1 MAEFKLERFKYNW
14 RGDWSADTSYKRDD
28 IVRVGGKSYVC
39 VVTHISNSSFRTDLN
54 AILPG
59 SIPPQPQPK
68 WTVMTSASTF
78 QGDWAQ
84 SIDYN
89 LGDVVLYN
97 GSLWSCTVSHSSAD
111 FAVDI
116 NNWTIFAQT
125 SSFIGNWTTGV
136 SYAPGAVV
144 KYNGNMHKCITAHIS
159 QSLLEDNEN
168 DWVLYFEGVEVQNDW
183 QPSTQYRVNDLVKY
197 GGTIFRCIET
207 HTSNTTNLDD
217 TKFTEEVFGSQF
229 DGTWDANLYYNI
241 GDIVRHSGFMYYAIR
256 NNQNSKPYTDNDSSD
271 WILLARSVS
280 FAGDWSIDTDYK
292 TGDVVLRGGNLY
304 IAVRDISASDGV
316 DGSTLDYLEDDTWE
330 LLLPGKSFKGNWTV
344 GETYSLNDI
353 VYFKGSAYSCN
364 FEHEAAMSN
373 FPGDNGSGYYF
384 WDTLIQSG
392 QEAALRIKG
401 DILTYGPS
409 REIDAD
415 GSTVFDDSTLGDAR
429 VPIGESEQILSV
441 TDDLEVFW
449 RNITEDA
456 ESVFVAT
463 NGIDAEGRGT
473 FQNPFRTVRYAA
485 EYVEDTYEPLTPVTI
500 RLSGGKYE
508 EIGPIIVP
516 AGCAVN
522 GDELRS
528 TTVVATPPIP
538 EYQIDADN
546 DVVSTI
552 NTRLGQ
558 IILDMITGV
567 VITPT
572 DGNTETQLTEDLVAV
587 VDAQGNPVIDS
598 DTGLPLLE
606 NRFPISDADGAQRI
620 AELLDDYKNYIEF
633 ATASGQNPPTITG
646 SNVLES
652 SENISNAGKA
662 LYLNRKFIKAEL
674 IAYLKAELGEDAVVG
689 EDRIKNDIQSL
700 IRGIKRDTTYSGNYA
715 TVFAGR
721 RYSNALVG
729 SQLDSL
735 FFLRDTTGLRDLTTG
750 GLKGTLNPPGV
761 FELYQKPTGGACV
774 SLDPGWG
781 PDDERVWIK
790 NRSPYIQGVTN
801 IGTGCVGK
809 RVDGSLHNG
818 GLKSMVSND
827 FTQVL
832 SDGIGVW
839 VSDNARTELVS
850 VFTYYCQIGY
860 FAEDGGI
867 IRATNG
873 NNSYGKYG
881 SIADGVDDTE
891 TPQSATLFNRN
902 NEALIKEAFAGGAND
917 ELKIFEYENCGEEY
931 TQATATVVGSGSNAS
946 VEFTDFRNGALFE
959 ARLTSGDGSSTPG
972 GTGYLLR
979 QGNAQETIGA
989 SSTIK
994 LAAVDPTQLASE
1006 IQGMRLIITDGTGVG
1021 QYGYVDDFDFAS
1033 KVVTVRR
1040 DSDDQLGWDHII
1052 PGTPLVADLDL
1063 TTRYVI
1069 EPRVMVSEPNS
1080 AITEYDLFT
1089 NRTYVD
1095 LAYGDTT
1102 ETFNNVF
1109 GGSSYIWQDSVE
1121 NYVTV
1126 SEIVSPTAIQFNA
1139 QFVEVLPLTPFAI
1152 KGRTS
1157 EAEATVINISANT
1170 GEVIEVDLDGNGDN
1184 FVEGEEISIVLESG
1198 SGEAFDEESVPARF
1212 NVTREGK
1219 SYSVQL
1225 VSGGSGY
1232 AAEDKIKILG
1242 TQLGGATPDNDL
1254 TITVNT
1260 ASDDSTNSVLTF
1272 SSSGK
1277 GKKGRYIA
1285 LTDSEFVRYSDNGVN
1300 FSEVALPFTA
1310 SNSYKKLI
1318 AGNNRFIAVAENQG
1332 RVASSLD
1339 GSTWTEV
1346 ALPITNAWQ
1355 DGTYGDGKF
1364 VIVGNDTDL
1373 VLVSSDGE
1381 TWTTSSIPD
1390 DTVGDSTIAQW
1401 SNVVYGKGK
1410 YVAIS
1415 YNDRATATSTDTS
1428 TWTRHDQALPA
1439 FSGNITSATYG
1450 KNMFVVVTDASESA
1464 YSFDGE
1470 TWYAGGTIPNSVEC
1484 TVVKYAQGVFFTL
1497 GQTAGGP
1504 SLLAAK
1510 SDDGINWD
1518 QFGLQTAKQW
1528 SALCHDNSEDGN
1540 KWIIFAS
1547 AATTNAIN
1555 HVYVGT
1561 RAKIR
1566 AEVLTGQIRTLK
1578 ILDPGSNYDADNLP
1592 VITITDPNADTQAT
1606 YESRIG
1612 NRVLS
1617 QPDFIN
1623 RGSGYRRSTS
1633 SIIISGDGYA
1643 DIIPEE
1649 NTITVAGVRNIPNPG
1664 VQIKIE
1670 GVEDPNASV
1679 PGTLFVFSG
1688 VEVVDLGDDGTE
1700 NNTRLIKFTISPSV
1714 EPELNLRHATNIT
1727 LRERFSQ
1734 CRISGHDFLDI
1745 GTGNFEQ
1752 TNYPELYA
1760 GGAYFVS
1767 APENEVYEANSGRIF
1782 YVSTDQD
1789 GNFRTGE
1796 LFSVQQ
1802 ATGIVTISAQFFDL
1816 DGLSELALGGVRLG
1830 GTGTVVN
1837 EFSTDP
1843 TFAADSNNVIPTQ
1856 RAIATFLADRL
1867 SVGGENLEVN
1877 KLQAG
1882 RVVIGGEQTEISNVA
1897 GRNIVIPPNVIFNGS
1912 YTTDDGEGNIGTAQ
1926 VGISGTIITQFLLM
1940 KTNDES
1946 MQ

>member
-1 MAEFKLERFKYNW
+1 MAEFKLERFKYTW
-14 RGDWSADTSYKRDD
+14 KGEWAADTSYKRDD

-39 VVTHISNSSFRTDLN
+39 VVTHVSNSSFRTDLN

-68 WTVMTSASTF
+68 WIVMTSATSF

-84 SIDYN
+84 STDYN

-97 GSLWSCTVSHSSAD
+97 GSLWDCVVSHTSAD

-116 NNWTIFAQT
+116 DNWTIFAQT
-125 SSFIGNWTTGV
+125 SSFVGDWAAGT

-144 KYNGNMHKCITAHIS
+144 KYNGNAHKCINAHVA
-159 QSLLEDNEN
+159 QSTLEDNSN
-168 DWVLYFEGVEVQNDW
+168 DWTLYFEGIEIQNDW
-183 QPSTQYRVNDLVKY
+183 QPSTEYRVNDLVKY
-197 GGTIFRCIET
+197 GGTVFRCIET
-207 HTSNTTNLDD
+207 HTSNTTNLEDD
-217 TKFTEEVFGSQF
+217 KFTEEVFGSQF
-229 DGTWDANLYYNI
+229 DGTWDANTYYNI
-241 GDIVRHSGFMYYAIR
+241 GDIVRHSGFMYYAIT
-256 NNQNSKPYTDNDSSD
+256 NNQNSKPYNDNVSDD
-271 WILLARSVS
+271 WILLARSFS
-280 FAGDWSIDTDYK
+280 FVGNWSIDIDYK

-304 IAVRDISASDGV
+304 VAVRDISASDGV

-384 WDTLIQSG
+384 WDTLIQGG
-392 QEAALRIKG
+392 QPAALRIKG

-429 VPIGESEQILSV
+429 VPVGESDQILSV
-441 TDDLEVFW
+441 TEELEVFW

-473 FQNPFRTVRYAA
+473 FQEPFRTVRYAA
-485 EYVEDTYEPLTPVTI
+485 EHVEDTYEPGTQVII
-500 RLSGGKYE
+500 RVGGGKYE

-528 TTVVATPPIP
+528 TTVVATPPIA
-538 EYQIDADN
+538 EYQVDVDN
-546 DVVSTI
+546 DLVSEM
-552 NTRLGQ
+552 NTRLAQ
-558 IILDMITGV
+558 IVLSIITGV
-567 VITPT
+567 EITPT
-572 DGNTETQLTEDLVAV
+572 DGNTETQLLADLEAV
-587 VDAQGNPVIDS
+587 VDADGNPVLDS
-598 DTGLPLLE
+598 DTGQPLLQD
-606 NRFPISDADGAQRI
+606 NFPTSDADGAQRI

-633 ATASGQNPPTITG
+633 ASASGQNPPTITG

-652 SENISNAGKA
+652 SINISNAGEA
-662 LYLNRKFIKAEL
+662 LYLNRKFIQAEI
-674 IAYLKAELGEDAVVG
+674 IAYLKDELGENAVVG
-689 EDRIKNDIQSL
+689 EDRIKNDIYSL
-700 IRGIKRDTTYSGNYA
+700 IRGIRRDTKYSGNYA

-721 RYSNALVG
+721 RYANAIVG
-729 SQLDSL
+729 SQLDDL
-735 FFLRDTTGLRDLTTG
+735 FLLRDTTGLRDMTTG

-761 FELYQKPTGGACV
+761 FDLYQKPTGGACV
-774 SLDPGWG
+774 ALDAGWG
-781 PDDERVWIK
+781 PDDTRAWIT

-809 RVDGSLHNG
+809 RIDGSLHNG

-891 TPQSATLFNRN
+891 TPQNATLFNRN
-902 NEALIKEAFAGGAND
+902 NEAIVEEAFAGGTND
-917 ELKIFEYENCGEEY
+917 QLLAFEYANAGEEY
-931 TQATATVVGSGSNAS
+931 TTVSANIVGAGDDAE
-946 VEFTDFRNGALFE
+946 VEFSDIRNGALFE

-972 GTGYLLR
+972 GSGYLLR

-994 LAAVDPTQLASE
+994 LAATDVTQLLTE
-1006 IQGMRLIITDGTGVG
+1006 IQGMRIIITDGTGVG

-1033 KVVTVRR
+1033 KVVTVRK
-1040 DSDDQLGWDHII
+1040 DSDDELGWDHII
-1052 PGTPLVADLDL
+1052 PGMPIEADLDL

-1069 EPRVMVSEPNS
+1069 EPRVIASPPPTALV
-1080 AITEYDLFT
+1080 EYDLFT

-1095 LAYGDTT
+1095 MTYGDTT

-1126 SEIVSPTAIQFNA
+1126 AQVISPTALQFNA
-1139 QFVEVLPLTPFAI
+1139 EFVEVLPLTPFDI

-1157 EAEATVINISANT
+1157 GAEATVTNISANT
-1170 GEVIEVDLDGNGDN
+1170 GEVIEVDVDANGDS
-1184 FVEGEEISIVLESG
+1184 FVVGEEISIVLSSG
-1198 SGEAFDEESVPARF
+1198 SGEAFDDESVPARF

-1219 SYSVQL
+1219 TYSAQL

-1232 AAEDKIKILG
+1232 AAGDKIKILG

-1254 TITVNT
+1254 TITVDT
-1260 ASDDSTNSVLTF
+1260 ATDDSTNSVLTF
-1272 SSSGK
+1272 SSSGT
-1277 GKKGRYIA
+1277 GKKGRFVA
-1285 LTDSEFVRYSDNGVN
+1285 LTNSEFVRYSDNGVN
-1300 FSEVALPFTA
+1300 FTEVQLPFTA
-1310 SNSYKKLI
+1310 SNSYKKVI
-1318 AGNNRFIAVAENQG
+1318 AGNNRFIAIAENQG
-1332 RVASSLD
+1332 RVASSLN
-1339 GSTWTEV
+1339 GASWTEV
-1346 ALPITNAWQ
+1346 SLPITNAWQ

-1373 VLVSSDGE
+1373 VLVSSDGDS
-1381 TWTTSSIPD
+1381 WTTSSIPD

-1401 SNVVYGKGK
+1401 SNVVYGKGR
-1410 YVAIS
+1410 YVAVS
-1415 YNDRATATSTDTS
+1415 YNDRAVATSTDAV
-1428 TWTRHDQALPA
+1428 TWTRHDLALPV
-1439 FSGNITSATYG
+1439 FSGNITSITYG
-1450 KNMFVVVTDASESA
+1450 KNRYVVVTDASESA
-1464 YSFDGE
+1464 YSLDGS
-1470 TWYAGGTIPNSVEC
+1470 TWTTGGTIPFNVEC
-1484 TVVKYAQGVFFTL
+1484 TVVKYAQGVFLTL
-1497 GQTAGGP
+1497 GEDAGGP
-1504 SLLAAK
+1504 ALLGAK
-1510 SDDGINWD
+1510 SEDGINWE
-1518 QFGLQTAKQW
+1518 QFGFQTQKQW

-1540 KWIIFAS
+1540 KWVVFAS

-1555 HVYVGT
+1555 HVYLGT
-1561 RAKIR
+1561 RAKLR
-1566 AEVLTGQIRTLK
+1566 ANVLTGQIRSLK
-1578 ILDPGSNYDADNLP
+1578 IWDPGSNYNDDDLP
-1592 VITITDPNADTQAT
+1592 VITITDPNAETEAT

-1617 QPDFIN
+1617 QPEFIN
-1623 RGSGYRRSTS
+1623 KGSGYRRSTS
-1633 SIIISGDGYA
+1633 SITIVGDGYA

-1649 NTITVAGVRNIPNPG
+1649 NTITLAGVRNVPNPG

-1670 GVEDPNASV
+1670 GVEDPNATE

-1688 VEVVDLGDDGTE
+1688 VEVFDLGDDGTE
-1700 NNTRLIKFTISPSV
+1700 NNTRLIKLTISPSV
-1714 EPELNLRHATNIT
+1714 EPELNLRHGTNIT

-1745 GTGNFEQ
+1745 GTGNFEE

-1760 GGAYFVS
+1760 GGNFFTAS
-1767 APENEVYEANSGRIF
+1767 PENEVYETNSGRIF

-1856 RAIATFLADRL
+1856 RAIASFLADRL

-1882 RVVIGGEQTEISNVA
+1882 RVVIGGEGNEISNVA
-1897 GRNIVIPPNVIFNGS
+1897 GRNIVIPPNVVFDGT
-1912 YTTDDGEGNIGTAQ
+1912 YTTDDGEGNIATEP